1 MLIKVKLCEYA
12 VESSLRAFWHRRIVD
27 ESAEGLNHKGHKGT
41 PRKSQRVFFS
51 FGLRFLSK
59 AWVKRIDYSY
69 LNASIG
75 FRRAA
80 LIAGNIP
87 LMMPTKLRIAVDHS
101 RVAALI

>member
-1 MLIKVKLCEYA
+1 MLIKAELREYT

-27 ESAEGLNHKGHKGT
+27 ESAEGLNHKGHEGRR
-41 PRKSQRVFFS
+41 RKSQRAFFS
-51 FGLRFLSK
+51 FWFEVLK
-59 AWVKRIDYSY
+59 ACVKRIDYSY